1 MNAYQLSSLGFA
13 KAYRAQME
21 AADAQRRA
29 NAPDDSAF
37 ADINEEDNASMIG
50 SPSPQ
55 PPYAPGEQFDG
66 GTSARDAIEDTEE
79 SRGIMQRA
87 KKRASAYLN
96 RQE

>member
-13 KAYRAQME
+13 KAYRASLE

-37 ADINEEDNASMIG
+37 AGMSEEDERSMIG

-55 PPYAPGEQFDG
+55 PPYAPDEQFDG
-66 GTSARDAIEDTEE
+66 GTSARDAVEGTQE
-79 SRGIMQRA
+79 SRSVLMRA
-87 KKRASAYLN
+87 KKRANKYLN
-96 RQE
+96 SAD

>member
-13 KAYRAQME
+13 KAYRASME

-37 ADINEEDNASMIG
+37 AEINEEDERSMIG

-55 PPYAPGEQFDG
+55 PPSAPDEQFDG
-66 GTSARDAIEDTEE
+66 GTSALDAIEGTQE
-79 SRGIMQRA
+79 SKSVMMRA
-87 KKRASAYLN
+87 KKRASKYLN
-96 RQE
+96 QSD

>member
-13 KAYRAQME
+13 KAYRASLE

-37 ADINEEDNASMIG
+37 AEINEEDERSMIG

-55 PPYAPGEQFDG
+55 PPYTPDEQFNG
-66 GTSARDAIEDTEE
+66 GTNPRDAVEDTEE
-79 SRGIMQRA
+79 SQNVLMRA
-87 KKRASAYLN
+87 KKRANKYLN
-96 RQE
+96 RSD

>member
-13 KAYRAQME
+13 KAYRASLE

-37 ADINEEDNASMIG
+37 AEINEEDERSMIG

-55 PPYAPGEQFDG
+55 PPYAPDEQFDG
-66 GTSARDAIEDTEE
+66 GTSARDAVESTEE
-79 SRGIMQRA
+79 SQNIMMRA
-87 KKRASAYLN
+87 KKRANKYLS
-96 RQE
+96 QSD